1 MKTKFT
7 KAVENGD
14 IENVRLFLSNELMLD
29 PRGDSFHE
37 MLNYA
42 TTRLNGLFVAD
53 DGNRSEKD
61 PSEWDEDFMF
71 KVKNEL
77 DMNFSRE
84 KLSYY
89 EKVAKQVL
97 KEKAQEMDAEDAR
110 SRNNNSESVNH
121 NQQQTTEEPFDRKKV
136 YTGVTV
142 GGAVLTIVGL
152 CASSTITTIL
162 GACAAVGGGYM
173 LYKEERK

>member
-29 PRGDSFHE
+29 PRGDSFHD

>member
-1 MKTKFT
+1 MKAKFT

-14 IENVRLFLSNELMLD
+14 IENVRLFLSNELLLD
-29 PRGDSFHE
+29 PRGESFHE

-42 TTRLNGLFVAD
+42 TSRLNGLFVAD
-53 DGNRSEKD
+53 DDNRSEKN
-61 PSEWDEDFMF
+61 PSEWDENFMS

-97 KEKAQEMDAEDAR
+97 KDKAHELDAEDAR
-110 SRNNNSESVNH
+110 NRNANMGNANH
-121 NQQQTTEEPFDRKKV
+121 TQQQTTEEPFDHKKV

-142 GGAVLTIVGL
+142 GGGILTIVGL
-152 CASSTITTIL
+152 CASSTVLTIL

>member
-1 MKTKFT
+1 MKAKFT

-14 IENVRLFLSNELMLD
+14 IDSVRLFLSNELMLD

-42 TTRLNGLFVAD
+42 ESRLEGLFVAD

-61 PSEWDEDFMF
+61 PSEWNEDFMF

-89 EKVAKQVL
+89 ESVTKQVL
-97 KEKAQEMDAEDAR
+97 KDKAREMDAEDAR
-110 SRNNNSESVNH
+110 RRNTQTENANNNQH
-121 NQQQTTEEPFDRKKV
+121 QTSEEPVDRKKV

-152 CASSTITTIL
+152 CASSTITTVV
-162 GACAAVGGGYM
+162 GACVAAGGGYM
-173 LYKEERK
+173 LYKKAKK

>member
-162 GACAAVGGGYM
+162 GACAAVGGGFM